1 MRGQST
7 SSPFTVAV
15 VSALWIS
22 VCRCGVS
29 EVPWPGCDSGKLFL
43 DKDLPEDALYRDCA
57 ASTWHGESTQ
67 KQHSIDTEHKPERVE
82 KLCMNK
88 SISYNHTIPSSGAYR
103 PVGAESGEY
112 LFCPPQR
119 WLNNLH
125 HGATVILHHPCVTL
139 HERHLLSA
147 LAESCLSDYII
158 TAYPWLKPHL
168 PIALVT
174 WGRTLEVSAVASP
187 DVCDWLQSTTTT
199 RNDLSDVKHIRE
211 YNLLLTKPAKQQ
223 TPRTKVSLRQC
234 CEQTISS
241 LLSEAKETNLE
252 SSGKKKRLNKKEEK
266 LRIRRMRAAAR
277 KEQMSVKDR
286 GDEDDK
292 KHTSAFSGNLTDG
305 TKRGGKNK
313 GRKNSNSLGKSE
325 ISPPENRNLTDLSHP
340 QGGRSKSVLQSQN
353 QSLTAQPTTYLV
365 SNMSAVEHESNDSKQ
380 NEGQPSVKSTNSTA
394 GVEGIPAVVKTVGN
408 NNVKSDSVVQTSRDE
423 GTTTYQKKSGECDNC
438 REGEQCYC
446 TQASGPDAAV
456 RQGLPRTPRTDE
468 AVWAAAA
475 LGFLL
480 VLLALSV
487 LHTRLYRNWRT
498 APSLYWHNPQ
508 QDYDSVAGKW
518 TRNDTKLALTSSVFK
533 MSSRQMMTQYRG
545 QMFVFPKRKV
555 SGVTFYSPIL

>member
-1 MRGQST
+1 MHLGEEQRKCLSVA
-7 SSPFTVAV
+7 FTVN
-15 VSALWIS
+15 S
-22 VCRCGVS
+22 
-29 EVPWPGCDSGKLFL
+29 
-43 DKDLPEDALYRDCA
+43 
-57 ASTWHGESTQ
+57 Q
-67 KQHSIDTEHKPERVE
+67 
-82 KLCMNK
+82 
-88 SISYNHTIPSSGAYR
+88 
-103 PVGAESGEY
+103 
-112 LFCPPQR
+112 
-119 WLNNLH
+119 
-125 HGATVILHHPCVTL
+125 
-139 HERHLLSA
+139 
-147 LAESCLSDYII
+147 
-158 TAYPWLKPHL
+158 
-168 PIALVT
+168 
-174 WGRTLEVSAVASP
+174 
-187 DVCDWLQSTTTT
+187 
-199 RNDLSDVKHIRE
+199 
-211 YNLLLTKPAKQQ
+211 
-223 TPRTKVSLRQC
+223 VSLRQC

-313 GRKNSNSLGKSE
+313 GLKNSNSLGKSE

-423 GTTTYQKKSGECDNC
+423 GTDSKERNSNNHFTAERQEKDNEMVDVKERELEIKQTDPKGEHKSPDTESQNPRSHPGTTTYQKKSGECDNC

-533 MSSRQMMTQYRG
+533 MSSRQMMTQYTEVRCLCFLKEKSVELHFTV
-545 QMFVFPKRKV
+545 Q
-555 SGVTFYSPIL
+555 SCDTFHVLYFFIVHL

>member
-1 MRGQST
+1 
-7 SSPFTVAV
+7 
-15 VSALWIS
+15 
-22 VCRCGVS
+22 
-29 EVPWPGCDSGKLFL
+29 
-43 DKDLPEDALYRDCA
+43 
-57 ASTWHGESTQ
+57 
-67 KQHSIDTEHKPERVE
+67 
-82 KLCMNK
+82 
-88 SISYNHTIPSSGAYR
+88 
-103 PVGAESGEY
+103 
-112 LFCPPQR
+112 
-119 WLNNLH
+119 
-125 HGATVILHHPCVTL
+125 
-139 HERHLLSA
+139 
-147 LAESCLSDYII
+147 
-158 TAYPWLKPHL
+158 
-168 PIALVT
+168 
-174 WGRTLEVSAVASP
+174 
-187 DVCDWLQSTTTT
+187 
-199 RNDLSDVKHIRE
+199 
-211 YNLLLTKPAKQQ
+211 
-223 TPRTKVSLRQC
+223 
-234 CEQTISS
+234 
-241 LLSEAKETNLE
+241 
-252 SSGKKKRLNKKEEK
+252 
-266 LRIRRMRAAAR
+266 MRAAAR

-423 GTTTYQKKSGECDNC
+423 GTDSKERNSNNHFTAERQEKDNEMVDVKERELEIKQTDPKGEHKSPDTESQNPRSHPGTTTYQKKSGECDNC

-533 MSSRQMMTQYRG
+533 MSSRQMMTQYTEVRCLCFLKEKSVELHFTV
-545 QMFVFPKRKV
+545 Q
-555 SGVTFYSPIL
+555 SCDTFHVLYFFIVHL